1 MDLAE
6 VFPDPEPE
14 AVPDVEPD
22 DDDEIRERWWSF
34 DGASA

>member
-6 VFPDPEPE
+6 VFPDPERP
-14 AVPDVEPD
+14 ADPDVIEP

>member
-6 VFPDPEPE
+6 VFPDPEPD
-14 AVPDVEPD
+14 AVPDVEP